1 MAKHDRGD
9 DTCTC
14 KGNTTSKIALPLQTP
29 SFRIKYLRAELE
41 SGEGSLRLEGGGRR
55 RGGGDAAKIPTRKY
69 FKIKAGR

>member
-29 SFRIKYLRAELE
+29 SFRIKYLSAELE

-55 RGGGDAAKIPTRKY
+55 RGGGRRSKDSHAKV
-69 FKIKAGR
+69 F